1 MIKIVIYLST
11 PLYIFLGIAVLIY
24 NADLGFKNL
33 HTYIAFFSFS
43 GLVYLFLRAMFV
55 QTINTKTELSGLW
68 FMLTSMLPIVVIVV
82 ASIKSTDQGE
92 VWIIVTLHYL
102 VVTLF
107 DLILLSLQMLRVYKL
122 SNHMNT
128 N

>member
-1 MIKIVIYLST
+1 MIKLLSYLST
-11 PLYIFLGIAVLIY
+11 PAYLFLGTAVLVF
-24 NADLGFKNL
+24 NADLGFRNL
-33 HTYIAFFSFS
+33 YTYIAFFSFA
-43 GLVYLFLRAMFV
+43 GLLYLFLRAMFV

-82 ASIKSTDQGE
+82 AVIKSPDQGE
-92 VWIIVTLHYL
+92 VWVIVTLHYL
-102 VVTLF
+102 VVTIF
-107 DLILLSLQMLRVYKL
+107 DLTLLSLQMLRVYRL